1 MTRFAAIILSLI
13 ALATAA
19 IAADKDKNKKEADAV
34 AALMEA
40 TRPSLL
46 TLYIHPKRLTG
57 EQLEDVDPST
67 RSILS
72 SYLRQEYPMRIT
84 AVVFNKKGWI
94 LTSDRMLDLRMI
106 KKIEAEPIG
115 GKRFEVK
122 VIGILRRTPI
132 MVLAAKDPKTATLT
146 PVKFAASPKLDF
158 ATQLSGVSMSY
169 SGNELLFGGS
179 MAAKPFVIRRPAGTE
194 AVVFRG
200 LSGSSGITIIGDR
213 KGRPIG
219 VLPAGVAPESKQEDF
234 LWIAGDVAKQKLYS
248 TEQQVADRERL
259 AELTL
264 KYTMKVTVT
273 FRVEGSG
280 RGRYYS
286 SSSDSEREQTLFGM
300 AIDPTH
306 LVVPT
311 MLARKRAE
319 KIERIEVEIDGKDVP
334 CQLLG
339 AIKTARAMILKL
351 EKGTFPTAAQLA
363 DNQTIPW
370 VAPLMNANFRKKYG
384 TVDVQIFP
392 DRCNGLTRAFGGVF
406 RYRTIR
412 HSRGQAAVLL
422 DDRGRILGAHLVER
436 PPHETIRQIRERG
449 LSQYGGSRSGGEMVL
464 FTGAE
469 LREMLTT
476 DPKKLDQRIR
486 AMTKDRQYRRPWL
499 GVEVSA
505 MNKELAESMD
515 IRKPTRDGQLGLVVG
530 VIYPSSPAAKL
541 GLKQTDMLLKITPAE
556 KPDLEIELKS
566 SFAQISGGGEYVSD
580 IDFSK
585 IDRSTYIRPN
595 WKPRNSF
602 FPRLLDEIGIGEK
615 IEVTWLSGSKL
626 ITRPLTIEMAPRD
639 MRSAKKATDEKT
651 GLTVKELTYEVRQG
665 YKLASDAPG
674 VLVVKAKGGSPA
686 ALAKLGVFSIIAKVN
701 ETPITSPEQFTK
713 LLTAARKASKKS
725 VKLFIQT
732 PGSSRFADLNLK

>member
-1 MTRFAAIILSLI
+1 MTRFAAIILPLI

-19 IAADKDKNKKEADAV
+19 IAADNDKDKEADAV

-40 TRPSLL
+40 TRPSFL

-67 RSILS
+67 RNTLS
-72 SYLRQEYPMRIT
+72 SHLRREYPMRTI
-84 AVVFNKKGWI
+84 AVVFNKEGWI
-94 LTSDRMLDLRMI
+94 LTSDLMLDPRMI
-106 KKIEAEPIG
+106 EKIEAEPIG

-132 MVLAAKDPKTATLT
+132 MVLAAKDPKAAALT
-146 PVKFAASPKLDF
+146 PVKFADAPKLDF
-158 ATQLSGVSMSY
+158 STQLSGVSMSY
-169 SGNELLFGGS
+169 SDDELLFGGS
-179 MAAKPFVIRRPAGTE
+179 MTGKPFVIRRPTGTE
-194 AVVFRG
+194 AIVFRG
-200 LSGSSGITIIGDR
+200 LGGGGGIAIIGDR
-213 KGRPIG
+213 EGRPIG

-234 LWIAGDVAKQKLYS
+234 LWIARDLAEQKLYS
-248 TEQQVADRERL
+248 IEQQTADREKL
-259 AELTL
+259 AALTL
-264 KYTMKVTVT
+264 RYTVKVTVT

-286 SSSDSEREQTLFGM
+286 SSSSSSEREQTLFGM

-319 KIERIEVEIDGKDVP
+319 KIERIEAKINGKDVP

-351 EKGTFPTAAQLA
+351 EEGTLPAVAQLA

-370 VAPLMNANFRKKYG
+370 VVPLMSAGFREKYG
-384 TVDVQIFP
+384 AVDVQVFP
-392 DRCNGLTRAFGGVF
+392 DRCIGRTRAFGGVF
-406 RYRTIR
+406 RYRTR
-412 HSRGQAAVLL
+412 RYNRGAAMLL
-422 DDRGRILGAHLVER
+422 DDRGRVLGGHLVER
-436 PPHETIRQIRERG
+436 PPHETIRHIREYG
-449 LSQYGGSRSGGEMVL
+449 LSRYGGSRSGGEMAL

-469 LREMLTT
+469 LRKMLTT

-486 AMTKDRQYRRPWL
+486 AMTKERQHRRPWL

-515 IRKPTRDGQLGLVVG
+515 IREPTRDGKLGLVVG
-530 VIYPSSPAAKL
+530 VIYPNSPAAKL

-566 SFAQISGGGEYVSD
+566 SFAGISGGGEYVSD
-580 IDFSK
+580 IDFSE
-585 IDRSTYIRPN
+585 IDRSTYVRPN
-595 WKPRNSF
+595 WKARNSF
-602 FPRLLDEIGIGEK
+602 IPRLLDEIGIGEK

-665 YKLASDAPG
+665 YKLAADAPG

-686 ALAKLGVFSIIAKVN
+686 ALAKLGVFSIIAKVDD
-701 ETPITSPEQFTK
+701 TPITSPEQFTK